1 MGGWDLFSQGFVLFI
16 TLFVMMIGLI
26 FTVIPPIPGTL
37 IIWGAAIFYGLVLG
51 WENLGWTT
59 FGLLTFF
66 MIVGIVAD
74 VLAGHFGAKLGGA
87 SCLAII
93 VGAVL
98 GFILGILASLVGT
111 PLLGCLAGMVGMV
124 GGILWI
130 EWKRKGDWDTAVSAT
145 KGYVA
150 GSLAGIAARVASGMV
165 MLGIFLIRVYWG
177 G

>member
-111 PLLGCLAGMVGMV
+111 PLLTFL
-124 GGILWI
+124 
-130 EWKRKGDWDTAVSAT
+130 
-145 KGYVA
+145 GYA
-150 GSLAGIAARVASGMV
+150 VASVTSAVRERLYQASVSNMGSIV
-165 MLGIFLIRVYWG
+165 FN
-177 G
+177 

>member
-1 MGGWDLFSQGFVLFI
+1 MELFSQGVILFI

-37 IIWGAAIFYGLVLG
+37 IVWGAAIFYGLVLG
-51 WENLGWTT
+51 WEKLGWAT
-59 FGLLTFF
+59 FGFLTFF

-74 VLAGHFGAKLGGA
+74 VAAGHFGAKLGGA

-93 VGAVL
+93 VGAIF
-98 GFILGILASLVGT
+98 GFLLGIVVSLIGT
-111 PLLGCLAGMVGMV
+111 PILGCLAGMAGMA

-130 EWKRKGDWDTAVSAT
+130 EWKRRGDWDTAVSAT

-150 GSLAGIAARVASGMV
+150 GSVVGIAARVASGIVMV
-165 MLGIFLIRVYWG
+165 GIFLAGVYLAG
-177 G
+177 